1 MDNVMGWRGG
11 RGGVGVDDIYLLELG
26 TGKGFFKIVKNRGNK
41 KKN

>member
-1 MDNVMGWRGG
+1 MDNVMGLEGEG
-11 RGGVGVDDIYLLELG
+11 EGIGVDEIYLLELG